1 MPLSIVVLVDAAG
14 QDDKELTDRQDAE
27 DGHLPRQVDAAAWMS
42 SFLLSGVE
50 LVGGDGSEG
59 RSGRT
64 RFSDVRVRW
73 SRGQVLVTPR
83 LHAAVGGTSREN
95 GVCGPRTWMIALVLS
110 ACCTYLRLVLI
121 GRINAAGTSP
131 ANGSRYRGI
140 TA

>member
-1 MPLSIVVLVDAAG
+1 MEP
-14 QDDKELTDRQDAE
+14 
-27 DGHLPRQVDAAAWMS
+27 
-42 SFLLSGVE
+42 
-50 LVGGDGSEG
+50 
-59 RSGRT
+59 
-64 RFSDVRVRW
+64 
-73 SRGQVLVTPR
+73 GQVLVTPR
-83 LHAAVGGTSREN
+83 LRAAVGGTSREN